1 MEQITVTTPII
12 CHFKHTNYGKIT
24 PMSNLKDFFLLD
36 PNVTYLNHGSF
47 GACPR
52 PVFEAYQHWQRE
64 LERQP
69 VAFIGQRVELMAKA
83 RARLANYLGVHA
95 NDVVYF
101 PNPTTA
107 INMVAR
113 NVKLQPGDEILAT
126 DHEYGAMDRT
136 WRYVCKKAGAKYI
149 NWPIPLPLTTVE
161 AFLETFWAGVT
172 PHTKVIFISHITS
185 PTALIFPVKE
195 ICQRARQAGILSIID
210 GAHAIGQVPLDLD
223 DLGCDLYTGACHKW
237 LCAPKGSAFLYARR
251 EVQSWLDPLVVSW
264 GYNED
269 PAQGSYS
276 SSRFIDYHEWQ
287 GTKDFASYLATPTAI
302 DFQAE
307 HGWDEVRKRCHGLG
321 RETRQR
327 IDALTGLSPICGENW
342 FGQFFVAR
350 LPESLNP
357 DALHQHLYVERSIVA
372 PFCQLNNQKYIRV
385 SFQGYNAEED
395 ADILVNAL
403 AQYLSR

>member
-1 MEQITVTTPII
+1 MALII
-12 CHFKHTNYGKIT
+12 CYFKLAIYGKIA
-24 PMSNLKDFFLLD
+24 PMLNLKEYFLLD

-52 PVFEAYQHWQRE
+52 PVFEAYQNWQRE

-69 VAFIGQRVELMAKA
+69 VGFIGKRSALLATA
-83 RARLANYLGVHA
+83 RARLANFLGVHA

-113 NVKLQPGDEILAT
+113 NVKLQPGDEILTT

-136 WRYVCKKAGAKYI
+136 WRYICKKAGAKYI
-149 NWPIPLPLTTVE
+149 NRPVPLPLTTIE
-161 AFLETFWAGVT
+161 AFVENFWAGVT
-172 PHTKVIFISHITS
+172 PRTKVIFISHITS

-195 ICQRARQAGILSIID
+195 ICQRARQAGILTIID
-210 GAHAIGQVPLDLD
+210 GAHAIGQIPLDLVD
-223 DLGCDLYTGACHKW
+223 IGCDIYTGACHKW

-251 EVQSWLDPLVVSW
+251 EVQYWLDPLVISF

-269 PAQGSYS
+269 PSQSTYS
-276 SSRFIDYHEWQ
+276 NSRFVDYHEWQ
-287 GTKDFASYLATPTAI
+287 GTCDVSSYLATPSAI

-307 HGWDEVRKRCHGLG
+307 LDWDEVRKRCHQLGL
-321 RETRQR
+321 ETRQR
-327 IDALTGLSPICGENW
+327 IDALTGLSPICDQAW

-350 LPESLNP
+350 LPESTDQ
-357 DALHQHLYVERSIVA
+357 DALHQRLYVERSIVV
-372 PFCQLNNQKYIRV
+372 PYSQLNGHKFIRV
-385 SFQGYNAEED
+385 SFQGYNTEED
-395 ADILVNAL
+395 ADILVKAL
-403 AQYLSR
+403 EQFYSR

>member
-1 MEQITVTTPII
+1 MTLII
-12 CHFKHTNYGKIT
+12 CHFLFAIYSKIA
-24 PMSNLKDFFLLD
+24 PMLNLKEYFLLD

-52 PVFEAYQHWQRE
+52 PVFEAYQNWQRE

-69 VAFIGQRVELMAKA
+69 VGFIGQRSALLAA
-83 RARLANYLGVHA
+83 TRARLANFLGVYT
-95 NDVVYF
+95 DDLVYF

-113 NVKLQPGDEILAT
+113 NVKLQSGDEILAT

-136 WRYVCKKAGAKYI
+136 WRYICKKTGAKYI
-149 NWPIPLPLTTVE
+149 NRPVLLPLTTIEEFV
-161 AFLETFWAGVT
+161 ETFWAGVT
-172 PHTKVIFISHITS
+172 PRTKVVFISHVTS

-195 ICQRARQAGILSIID
+195 ICQRARQAGILTIID
-210 GAHAIGQVPLDLD
+210 GAHAIGQIPLDLA
-223 DLGCDLYTGACHKW
+223 DLGCDIYTGACHKW

-251 EVQSWLDPLVVSW
+251 EVQPWLDPLVVSF

-269 PAQGSYS
+269 PSQATYS

-287 GTKDFASYLATPTAI
+287 GTCDISAYLATPTAI

-307 HGWDEVRKRCHGLG
+307 HDWAEVRKRCHQLGL
-321 RETRQR
+321 ETRQR
-327 IDALTGLSPICGENW
+327 IDAITGLSPVCDEAW

-350 LPESLNP
+350 LPESTDP
-357 DALHQHLYVERSIVA
+357 GALHQHLYVERSIVV
-372 PFCQLNNQKYIRV
+372 PSSQLNGQKFIRV
-385 SFQGYNAEED
+385 SFQGYNTQED
-395 ADILVNAL
+395 ADILVMAL
-403 AQYLSR
+403 GKFYSSKS